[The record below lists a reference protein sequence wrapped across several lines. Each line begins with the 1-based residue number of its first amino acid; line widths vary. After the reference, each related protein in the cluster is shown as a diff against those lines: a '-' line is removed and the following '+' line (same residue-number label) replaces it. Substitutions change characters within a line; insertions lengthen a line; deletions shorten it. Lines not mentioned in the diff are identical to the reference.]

1 MCLTNWYKISILIK
15 LIIKNN
21 HYLFIFYDK
30 LIFNYNLNKKIIII
44 IKKKQ
49 EYLK

>member
-1 MCLTNWYKISILIK
+1 M
-15 LIIKNN
+15 
-21 HYLFIFYDK
+21 FIYIYK